1 MKLSK
6 PKYIFV
12 TGGVASSLGKGIIS
26 ATVAR
31 LLQARGYSV
40 TVQKFDPYINAEP
53 GRLNPYE
60 HGESYVTE
68 DGTECDLDLGHYER
82 FTSITTTMNNTVT
95 TGKIY
100 REILEKER
108 RGDYMGK
115 TVQVIPHMTDEI
127 KRRIQLLGAT
137 KKYDVIIS
145 EIGGTVGDIESLP
158 YIESVRQLRN
168 QLGYQNSLLIHLAW
182 VPYMAAACE
191 MKTKPTQHSVKELQ
205 SEGVQPDVL
214 VLRAEHSLA
223 EDVRRKVALF
233 CNVTEDAV
241 VESIDVPTIYEVPL
255 RMRDQH
261 LDDVILRKLG
271 ITDAEEPNLKS
282 WSEFV
287 DKIKNPKYKVEV
299 ALVGKY
305 TELPDAYKS
314 INESFIHAGA
324 MNHAKVKV
332 HYVPAEQV
340 TDENAAEL
348 LGGVSGIFV
357 APGSGVRGFEGKV
370 AAVRYAREN
379 NVPFFG
385 VGLGMQASIIEFARD
400 VLGMQDA
407 QSREL
412 DPQTK
417 SPIIDLMEEQKKATE
432 KGSTMR
438 LGGYTCSLKAGSKAA
453 KAYGS
458 ESVVE
463 RHRHRYEFNN
473 AFLSQFEA
481 AGMEAT
487 GVNPETGLV
496 EVLELKQHPWFVAV
510 QYNPE
515 YKSTVSTPAPLFVAF
530 VAAAM
535 EYQSN
540 NKAAE
545 KAEK

>member
-1 MKLSK
+1 M
-6 PKYIFV
+6 
-12 TGGVASSLGKGIIS
+12 
-26 ATVAR
+26 
-31 LLQARGYSV
+31 
-40 TVQKFDPYINAEP
+40 
-53 GRLNPYE
+53 
-60 HGESYVTE
+60 
-68 DGTECDLDLGHYER
+68 
-82 FTSITTTMNNTVT
+82 
-95 TGKIY
+95 
-100 REILEKER
+100 
-108 RGDYMGK
+108 
-115 TVQVIPHMTDEI
+115 
-127 KRRIQLLGAT
+127 
-137 KKYDVIIS
+137 
-145 EIGGTVGDIESLP
+145 
-158 YIESVRQLRN
+158 
-168 QLGYQNSLLIHLAW
+168 
-182 VPYMAAACE
+182 
-191 MKTKPTQHSVKELQ
+191 

-223 EDVRRKVALF
+223 EEVRRKVALF

-255 RMRDQH
+255 RMHDQH

-271 ITDAEEPNLKS
+271 ITDAEEPNLKA

-287 DKIKNPKYKVEV
+287 DKIKYPKYKVEV

-324 MNHAKVKV
+324 MNHCKVKV

-340 TDENAAEL
+340 TDANAAEL

-379 NVPFFG
+379 NIPFFG
-385 VGLGMQASIIEFARD
+385 VGLGMQASIVEFARN
-400 VLGMQDA
+400 VLGMKDA

-417 SPIIDLMEEQKKATE
+417 SPVIDLMEEQKKATE

-438 LGGYTCSLKAGSKAA
+438 LGGYPCALKSGSKAA
-453 KAYGS
+453 KAYGT
-458 ESVVE
+458 ETVVE
-463 RHRHRYEFNN
+463 RHRHRYEFNT
-473 AFLSQFEA
+473 AVLPQFEA

-496 EVLELKQHPWFVAV
+496 EVLELKNHPWFVAV
-510 QYNPE
+510 MYNPE

-530 VAAAM
+530 VAAAL
-535 EYQSN
+535 ECQA
-540 NKAAE
+540 KCKVE
-545 KAEK
+545 PKKEE

>member
-40 TVQKFDPYINAEP
+40 TVQKFDPYINADP

-82 FTSITTTMNNTVT
+82 FTSITTTKNNTVT

-100 REILEKER
+100 KEILEKER

-115 TVQVIPHMTDEI
+115 TVQVIPHITDEI

-223 EDVRRKVALF
+223 EEVRRKVALF

-255 RMRDQH
+255 RMHDQH

-271 ITDAEEPNLKS
+271 IADAEEPNLKA

-287 DKIKNPKYKVEV
+287 DKIKNPKHKVEV

-324 MNHAKVKV
+324 VNHCKVKV
-332 HYVPAEQV
+332 KYVPAEQV
-340 TDENAAEL
+340 TNENAAEML
-348 LGGVSGIFV
+348 AGVSGIFV

-385 VGLGMQASIIEFARD
+385 VGLGMQASIIEFARN
-400 VLGMQDA
+400 VLGMTDA
-407 QSREL
+407 HSREL

-417 SPIIDLMEEQKKATE
+417 YPVIDLMEEQKKVTE
-432 KGSTMR
+432 KGGTMR
-438 LGGYTCSLKAGSKAA
+438 LGGYPCALKAGSKAA
-453 KAYGS
+453 TAYGADT
-458 ESVVE
+458 VVE
-463 RHRHRYEFNN
+463 RHRHRYEFNG
-473 AFLSQFEA
+473 AYQSQFEA
-481 AGMEAT
+481 AGMVAT
-487 GVNPETGLV
+487 GINPETGLV
-496 EVLELKQHPWFVAV
+496 EVLEVKNHPWFVAV
-510 QYNPE
+510 LFNPE

-535 EYQSN
+535 EYQKQN
-540 NKAAE
+540 MAE
-545 KAEK
+545 KAE